1 MSTIRKYAGLPDLD
15 IAPDIYETPELTD
28 DTSTRPTSTALRS
41 DSRSS
46 SYQDPDDEA
55 NGIDRQRLD
64 PDEAR
69 THFLPARVDA
79 KDVDFSDRV
88 DVRRK
93 SYRTSHRRR
102 RRGDVEGDELGDSS
116 DEDDLTP
123 ESLQRRIAR
132 LQREAE
138 ELKAEVSRQQPN
150 HERGGP
156 GSEHTD
162 THDTSLEQLSS
173 AIATLTT
180 LNSDMNPSAE
190 RRLTQKLSTAIAARS
205 LHPSTTSQLEES
217 AEPSSNTTS
226 YPPTD
231 QPANLLAKAASFDAR
246 LTLLERLLG
255 LDALPMPT
263 QSTAPPKP
271 LLPTLTLLD
280 HQLTTLTTSSA
291 SSLDALGAQIHELT
305 LSAEK
310 LDEARKAAKA
320 SQDALKSGSRGSI
333 PALSASPNHETE
345 DPEQVSKINAL
356 YGTLPT
362 IESLAPL
369 LPPLLD
375 RLRSLRIIHAD
386 AASASE
392 GLKEVERRQ
401 AEMGTEIREWR
412 EGLERVEGLMGDG
425 EGRMKGNMGVVEGWV
440 RELEERAR
448 KLDR

>member
-1 MSTIRKYAGLPDLD
+1 MSSIRKYAGLPDLD
-15 IAPDIYETPELTD
+15 IAPDIYETPELID

-41 DSRSS
+41 DSRDS
-46 SYQDPDDEA
+46 SYKDLDDEG

-79 KDVDFSDRV
+79 KDVDFSDRI

-116 DEDDLTP
+116 DDDGLTP
-123 ESLQRRIAR
+123 ESLRRRIAR

-138 ELKAEVSRQQPN
+138 ELKAEVSRQQVDN
-150 HERGGP
+150 EKEGP
-156 GSEHTD
+156 GREHTVVD
-162 THDTSLEQLSS
+162 DASMDQLSS
-173 AIATLTT
+173 ALTTLTT
-180 LNSDMNPSAE
+180 LSTNAHPSAE
-190 RRLTQKLSTAIAARS
+190 RRLAQKFSTSIP
-205 LHPSTTSQLEES
+205 LHPPTPSNTSQSQES
-217 AEPSSNTTS
+217 GEPSSQPAS
-226 YPPTD
+226 YLPTYRS
-231 QPANLLAKAASFDAR
+231 ANLLTKAAAFDTR
-246 LTLLERLLG
+246 LTLLEHLLG
-255 LDALPMPT
+255 LDAFPLPT
-263 QSTAPPKP
+263 YSSTPPKP
-271 LLPTLTLLD
+271 ILPTLALLD
-280 HQLTTLTTSSA
+280 HHLTILTTSSA
-291 SSLDALGAQIHELT
+291 SSLDTLSTQIHDLT
-305 LSAEK
+305 LSTEK

-320 SQDALKSGSRGSI
+320 SKEALNSGSRGSF
-333 PALSASPNHETE
+333 PVVPSSQSLGVE

-392 GLKEVERRQ
+392 GLKGVERRQ
-401 AEMGTEIREWR
+401 AEMGKEIREWR
-412 EGLERVEGLMGDG
+412 EGLERVEELMAEG
-425 EGRMKGNMGVVEGWV
+425 EGRTRGNMGVVEGWV
-440 RELEERAR
+440 RELEERAG
-448 KLDR
+448 KLER

>member
-28 DTSTRPTSTALRS
+28 DASTRPTSTALRS

-46 SYQDPDDEA
+46 SYKGLDDEA
-55 NGIDRQRLD
+55 NGIDRQHLD

-102 RRGDVEGDELGDSS
+102 RKGDVGGDELGDSS
-116 DEDDLTP
+116 DEDGLTP

-132 LQREAE
+132 LHREAE
-138 ELKAEVSRQQPN
+138 ELKAEVKRR
-150 HERGGP
+150 HDDDKKEGR
-156 GSEHTD
+156 GSEPALIGD
-162 THDTSLEQLSS
+162 ASLDQLSR
-173 AIATLTT
+173 AITALTALDNDT
-180 LNSDMNPSAE
+180 NPSAE
-190 RRLTQKLSTAIAARS
+190 RRLAQKLGTATNTHLS
-205 LHPSTTSQLEES
+205 PPSNTSQSQEPGSPSSYTTSHAPTNQS
-217 AEPSSNTTS
+217 AH
-226 YPPTD
+226 
-231 QPANLLAKAASFDAR
+231 LLSKAASFDTR
-246 LTLLERLLG
+246 LTLLEHILG
-255 LDALPMPT
+255 LDAFPLPT
-263 QSTAPPKP
+263 HSSTPPKP

-280 HQLTTLTTSSA
+280 RQLTTLTTSSA
-291 SSLDALGAQIHELT
+291 SSLDAIRTQIHELT
-305 LSAEK
+305 LSTEK

-320 SQDALKSGSRGSI
+320 SQDALNSGSRGSF
-333 PALSASPNHETE
+333 PAAPTSTNIGVE

-392 GLKEVERRQ
+392 GLKGVERRQ
-401 AEMGTEIREWR
+401 AEMGKEIREWR
-412 EGLERVEGLMGDG
+412 EGLERVEGLMAEG
-425 EGRMKGNMGVVEGWV
+425 EGRTRENMGVVEGWV
-440 RELEERAR
+440 RELEERAK
-448 KLDR
+448 KLER

>member
-46 SYQDPDDEA
+46 SYKDLDDDT
-55 NGIDRQRLD
+55 NGIVRERLD

-69 THFLPARVDA
+69 THFLPAKVDA

-88 DVRRK
+88 DIRRK

-116 DEDDLTP
+116 DEDGLTP
-123 ESLQRRIAR
+123 ESLRRRIAR

-138 ELKAEVSRQQPN
+138 ELKAEVGRQQEN
-150 HERGGP
+150 NEKEGA
-156 GSEHTD
+156 GSERVD
-162 THDTSLEQLSS
+162 IGEASLDQLSC
-173 AIATLTT
+173 ALTTLTT
-180 LNSDMNPSAE
+180 LGTSTHPHAE
-190 RRLTQKLSTAIAARS
+190 RRLAQKLSTAIAAPYAP
-205 LHPSTTSQLEES
+205 PSTTSQSQEPD
-217 AEPSSNTTS
+217 APSSYTIS
-226 YPPTD
+226 YTPTYLS
-231 QPANLLAKAASFDAR
+231 AHLLAKAASFDTR

-255 LDALPMPT
+255 LDALPLPT
-263 QSTAPPKP
+263 HSSTPPKP

-280 HQLTTLTTSSA
+280 DQLTTLTTSSA
-291 SSLDALGAQIHELT
+291 SSLDALSTQIHELT

-310 LDEARKAAKA
+310 LDEARKAAKT
-320 SQDALKSGSRGSI
+320 SQDALKSGSRGSFPVV
-333 PALSASPNHETE
+333 PASLNLAIE

-369 LPPLLD
+369 LLPLLD
-375 RLRSLRIIHAD
+375 RLRSLRVIHAD

-392 GLKEVERRQ
+392 ELKDIERRQ
-401 AEMGTEIREWR
+401 TEMGKEIREWR
-412 EGLERVEGLMGDG
+412 EGLERVEGLMAKG
-425 EGRMKGNMGVVEGWV
+425 EDRTRGNMEVVEGWV
-440 RELEERAR
+440 RELEERVGR
-448 KLDR
+448 LGG

>member
-46 SYQDPDDEA
+46 SYKDLDDEA

-79 KDVDFSDRV
+79 KDVDFSDRI

-102 RRGDVEGDELGDSS
+102 RRGDVEGNELGDSS
-116 DEDDLTP
+116 DEDGLTQ

-138 ELKAEVSRQQPN
+138 ELKAKVSRRQISN
-150 HERGGP
+150 EKEGIGG
-156 GSEHTD
+156 EHTVID
-162 THDTSLEQLSS
+162 DASLDQLSS
-173 AIATLTT
+173 ALTT
-180 LNSDMNPSAE
+180 LITLGTDTNPSAE
-190 RRLTQKLSTAIAARS
+190 HRLAQKLSTAIAV
-205 LHPSTTSQLEES
+205 HPPPPSNTSHSQEPDS
-217 AEPSSNTTS
+217 PSSYTIS
-226 YPPTD
+226 HAPTN
-231 QPANLLAKAASFDAR
+231 QSAHLLAKAAIFDTR
-246 LTLLERLLG
+246 LTLLEHLLG
-255 LDALPMPT
+255 LDALPLPT
-263 QSTAPPKP
+263 HSSTPPKP

-280 HQLTTLTTSSA
+280 HQLTTLTTSST
-291 SSLDALGAQIHELT
+291 SSLDALSTQIHELT
-305 LSAEK
+305 LSTEK
-310 LDEARKAAKA
+310 LDEVRKAAKA
-320 SQDALKSGSRGSI
+320 SQDALSSGSRGSL
-333 PALSASPNHETE
+333 PAVPPSSDLGIE
-345 DPEQVSKINAL
+345 DPEQTSKINAL

-392 GLKEVERRQ
+392 GLKGVERRQ
-401 AEMGTEIREWR
+401 AEMGKEIREWR
-412 EGLERVEGLMGDG
+412 EGLERVEGLMAEG
-425 EGRMKGNMGVVEGWV
+425 EGRTRGNMGVVEGWV

-448 KLDR
+448 KLER